1 MTPEQLAEIQAR
13 LAAATPGPWKQE
25 QNTRI
30 GAMTEVTA
38 FDPDDPPTPWD
49 VATTY
54 RFCGRGK
61 DECEAN
67 AALIAHAPADLAALL
82 AYVEQLEGLLR
93 DLCEDSRAAAEVVR
107 LRKVIEEA
115 AEDLSVLSRKVYKDS
130 PADSFLLLRSVSY
143 LSSALTPEGRSLG
156 SLK

>member
-1 MTPEQLAEIQAR
+1 MTPERRAEIQAR
-13 LAAATPGPWKQE
+13 LDAATPGPWKAHLSNTPPHYREAPVVSHKANDYGDRLGRFVLWEGDPE
-25 QNTRI
+25 Q
-30 GAMTEVTA
+30 V
-38 FDPDDPPTPWD
+38 D
-49 VATTY
+49 
-54 RFCGRGK
+54 K
-61 DECEAN
+61 DALLIAN
-67 AALIAHAPADLAALL
+67 APTDLAALL
-82 AYVEQLEGLLR
+82 AYVDQLEGLLR

-115 AEDLSVLSRKVYKDS
+115 AEDLSVLSRQVYKDS